1 MSNSKDQSAHIDL
14 PSNLKSNYI
23 DCVLIPAAALYQ
35 PRATNPENAMWQ
47 LSPLG
52 FSAITPFLPVYPSL
66 SFSPSLIDTPLE
78 HQMSSNH
85 RKKTTK
91 PAPQTT
97 ATAINI
103 TFATD
108 TANPFKNLTKKIG
121 GNLRGSVEPGR
132 WSRETCE

>member
-85 RKKTTK
+85 RKKKSYEASSTNDCNSNQYHFCHRHSKSLQK
-91 PAPQTT
+91 PNQK
-97 ATAINI
+97 NWGE
-103 TFATD
+103 FARV
-108 TANPFKNLTKKIG
+108 G
-121 GNLRGSVEPGR
+121 GTG
-132 WSRETCE
+132 